1 MAAVIVVE
9 DSDDDE
15 PQQPRLKM
23 ARLLIKRVVPPK
35 VQAPAVALHN
45 DQVHENPM
53 KPRWFELM
61 AMRLENQL
69 KRTQFELMAM
79 RQQEP
84 PNDSQLPDGEPPN
97 DSQLPDDDS
106 KEMDT
111 AYAKPKPWSKPKPTW
126 YPVSI
131 EAEDEV
137 EALLEEEVEPDPE
150 DTVYSK
156 EMDTTGNG
164 YYRTWKPEDD
174 GLPVHAGVVAAWHMA
189 TQAAELTVHDIV
201 DADTQAAL
209 RHNQARHIKRY
220 GATGRAPAT
229 APADRPYTNEQ
240 PIYDSQGL
248 QL

>member
-23 ARLLIKRVVPPK
+23 ARFLIKRVVPPK

-53 KPRWFELM
+53 
-61 AMRLENQL
+61 

-150 DTVYSK
+150 DTVYNK
-156 EMDTTGNG
+156 WILQDMAGNG

-174 GLPVHAGVVAAWHMA
+174 RLPVHAGVVAALHMA
-189 TQAAELTVHDIV
+189 TQAAELTVHDTV